1 MTRPVP
7 LARHWDSTKSHG
19 VTEIRGPEHLA
30 SLMPGT
36 LLLISG
42 WEYMKLTRDEG
53 WVNIAGHTISNAQM
67 WQRILNA
74 HQEGRRI
81 SLLHIGAA

>member
-1 MTRPVP
+1 
-7 LARHWDSTKSHG
+7 
-19 VTEIRGPEHLA
+19 
-30 SLMPGT
+30 MPGT

-67 WQRILNA
+67 WQRILHA
-74 HQEGRRI
+74 HQDGRRT
-81 SLLHIGAA
+81 SLLPLGAA